1 MTTLADRTIAALR
14 ASHDVL
20 AALVPDLTEEQLR
33 SPSGAAEWSLAQV
46 LSHLGSGAEIGLGNL
61 VAARDG
67 DPLPGQ
73 DAESG
78 GVEPLEHHEP
88 TRTGHRVRRAQ
99 RAAGR
104 GVQEALTADQR
115 AALRFD
121 FGFLPEPLPLA
132 AVAGM
137 RLNES
142 TLHSWDAR
150 VALDADAAV
159 PEDAARL
166 LLEHLAGDLG
176 FMTGFTGKA
185 DALAKPATVQVG
197 DGPVGL
203 VIADKV
209 SVTTAV
215 TDPTATFIG
224 PLDAVLRLIGGRL
237 ARRTRPPGSR
247 SSATSASTS
256 CARSSPGTRPS
267 PNRRSTRR

>member
-61 VAARDG
+61 VAVRDG

-73 DAESG
+73 DANQEVWDRWNAMSPRDQATG
-78 GVEPLEHHEP
+78 FVEHNERL
-88 TRTGHRVRRAQ
+88 V
-99 RAAGR
+99 AAF
-104 GVQEALTADQR
+104 EALTADQR

-159 PEDAARL
+159 PEDAAQL

-185 DALAKPATVQVG
+185 DALAKPVTVQVG

-203 VIADKV
+203 VIAEKV

-215 TDPTATFIG
+215 TDPTATFVG

-237 ARRTRPPGSR
+237 TPAHTPAGVEVIGDVTLDELRAVFPGY
-247 SSATSASTS
+247 
-256 CARSSPGTRPS
+256 
-267 PNRRSTRR
+267 